1 MITVLKRNGDYV
13 PFDKNKII
21 SAISKAFLDVDGC
34 LYETDTINDIADD
47 IEKYYI
53 NKDIVSIEQ
62 IQDKVEEYLMRSER
76 LDVARAYIRYRYK
89 RKLSRALNKDLGDRY
104 RHIKELINGQDE
116 ETNKENS
123 NKDTRI
129 IPTMRDYIAGFTCRE
144 LAEKIILPDDIS
156 KAHKEGLIHVHDTDY
171 SPAMPMNNCCL
182 INLEDML
189 QNGTVISG
197 AGIHTPHSFRTACT
211 LATQII
217 TQVASS
223 QYGGST
229 ITLTHLAPF
238 VNVSRKMI
246 KKRHPDFSS
255 HQIEQLIKEEI
266 KDGVQTIQ
274 YQLITMSTTN
284 GQAPF
289 VSIFMW
295 PNETKD
301 EQTKNDLI
309 LIIEEVLR
317 QRIAGIPNEQGH
329 PITIAFPKLL
339 YCLDEDNI
347 SEDSKY
353 WWLTKLAAECSA
365 KRLVPDYISAKKMK
379 ELKGD
384 VYPCMG
390 CRSFLTADPINH
402 KYYGRFNQGVVTLNL
417 PDIALSSHKDFE
429 NFWKIFDERLD
440 LCYRALMIRHN
451 SLLGTKSDVAPILW
465 QHGAFARLKPGEVID
480 PLLFNNYS
488 TISLGYAGLYECI
501 KYMTGQSQLES
512 KGKEFGLL
520 VMKKLNEAC
529 NKWKEKD
536 NIAFSV
542 YGSPIESTTFK
553 FAKCLQK
560 RFGKIEGITDKNYVT
575 NSYHITPSQE
585 IDAFNKLKIE
595 GEFQKFS
602 PGGMIS
608 YIECPNM
615 TGNIPAVLE
624 VIKYIYDNNVYAEL
638 NTMTS
643 YCHICGCTDIYM
655 GDDLKFHCPQCG
667 NDDYNKMNVALR
679 ICGYISTNPFNDGR
693 AEDIHARVYHFD

>member
-1 MITVLKRNGDYV
+1 M
-13 PFDKNKII
+13 
-21 SAISKAFLDVDGC
+21 
-34 LYETDTINDIADD
+34 
-47 IEKYYI
+47 
-53 NKDIVSIEQ
+53 
-62 IQDKVEEYLMRSER
+62 
-76 LDVARAYIRYRYK
+76 
-89 RKLSRALNKDLGDRY
+89 
-104 RHIKELINGQDE
+104 
-116 ETNKENS
+116 
-123 NKDTRI
+123 
-129 IPTMRDYIAGFTCRE
+129 
-144 LAEKIILPDDIS
+144 
-156 KAHKEGLIHVHDTDY
+156 
-171 SPAMPMNNCCL
+171 
-182 INLEDML
+182 
-189 QNGTVISG
+189 
-197 AGIHTPHSFRTACT
+197 
-211 LATQII
+211 
-217 TQVASS
+217 ASS

-575 NSYHITPSQE
+575 NSYHITPS
-585 IDAFNKLKIE
+585 
-595 GEFQKFS
+595 
-602 PGGMIS
+602 
-608 YIECPNM
+608 
-615 TGNIPAVLE
+615 
-624 VIKYIYDNNVYAEL
+624 
-638 NTMTS
+638 
-643 YCHICGCTDIYM
+643 
-655 GDDLKFHCPQCG
+655 
-667 NDDYNKMNVALR
+667 
-679 ICGYISTNPFNDGR
+679 
-693 AEDIHARVYHFD
+693 